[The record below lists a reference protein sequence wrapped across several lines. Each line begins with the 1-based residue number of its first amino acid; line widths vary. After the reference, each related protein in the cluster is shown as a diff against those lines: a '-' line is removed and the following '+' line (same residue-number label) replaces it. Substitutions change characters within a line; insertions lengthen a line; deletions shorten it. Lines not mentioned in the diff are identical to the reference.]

1 MNAAQ
6 QIIQKFGGQSAVAK
20 LIGKG
25 QTTVQYWTK
34 TGVIPAKWHAL
45 LLRIAQEQGV
55 DLSPSDFIAMGAET
69 SQVQDGKRI
78 PEAKWFGT
86 LQIGEAELPC
96 YVLDDGRRVISR
108 TGATSVLAGKKGG
121 GQLEKYVAAGALR
134 AYIPSDLADKMI
146 DFSIEEVKNK
156 TVRGIEAETFIDI
169 CRGYVKAVNDAAVLT
184 ESQEEMAR
192 KASAFLAACAT
203 VGLIALID
211 EATGYQ
217 YDRAQD
223 ALRVKLKAF
232 LEEKMRPWEKTFPD
246 ELWLEFGRLTNWHGS
261 VLQRPKYWGK
271 LVMELV
277 YDYLDKDVADWLR
290 NNAPAPRGNQS
301 YHRWLSSQYGLRKL
315 MEHLWMLIGMARACK
330 TMRELRERMAAT
342 FGRHPVQVTVFV
354 PPAKPGEK
362 LLPFMESGPVNEA
375 GENGTSATQELT

>member
-6 QIIQKFGGQSAVAK
+6 VVVEKFGGQSAVAK

-25 QTTVQYWTK
+25 QSTVQYWTK
-34 TGVIPAKWHAL
+34 SGVIPAKWHAP
-45 LLRIAQEQGV
+45 LLRIAQENGV
-55 DLSPSDFIAMGAET
+55 DLSPGDFMTMGTEPT
-69 SQVQDGKRI
+69 VVHDQNRL

-96 YVLDDGRRVISR
+96 YVLEDGRRVISR

-121 GQLEKYVAAGALR
+121 GQLEKYVGAGALKE
-134 AYIPSDLADKMI
+134 YIPSDLADKMI
-146 DFSIEEVKNK
+146 EFSIEEVKNK
-156 TVRGIEAETFIDI
+156 TVRGIEAETFIEI
-169 CRGYVKAVNDAAVLT
+169 CQGYVKALGDEALVT
-184 ESQEEMAR
+184 ESQTEMAW

-217 YDRAQD
+217 YDRTQD

-232 LEEKMRPWEKTFPD
+232 LEEQMRPWEKTFPD

-290 NNAPAPRGNQS
+290 KHAPAPRGNQN
-301 YHRWLSSQYGLRKL
+301 YHRWLTSQYGLKKL

-342 FGRHPVQVTVFV
+342 FGRHPLQVTVFV
-354 PPAKPGEK
+354 PPVKPGEK
-362 LLPFMESGPVNEA
+362 LLPFMDTNPANEA
-375 GENGTSATQELT
+375 GENGIQEGTESM